1 MALWFKPKSHGV
13 ALAYNRDDLTKEA
26 MKNWETLYE
35 VKDEHG
41 WKILMRQL
49 DIAYNQ
55 EILNLSKI
63 DLGPKGVERLAI
75 HKGVVNFIHT
85 FRVTLDEQFR
95 LIQQQKSRQGR
106 DASHGKKVLGKPSSK
121 RTRPP
126 LS

>member
-1 MALWFKPKSHGV
+1 MALWFKPKDHSV
-13 ALAYNRDDLTKEA
+13 ALTYNRDDLTKEA
-26 MKNWETLYE
+26 LKNWETLYE
-35 VKDEHG
+35 VKDEYS

-55 EILNLSKI
+55 EILNLSRLE
-63 DLGPKGVERLAI
+63 LGSKGLERLAV

-85 FRVTLDEQFR
+85 FKVTLDEQFK
-95 LIQQQKSRQGR
+95 LIQQTKSKQGE
-106 DASHGKKVLGKPSSK
+106 DASYGKKVLGKPQKK